1 VSEGG
6 AQESARAKRARIKAE
21 REAAIAEAIA
31 AGAIP
36 EDAARTADAAMRDRS
51 KAEAVAR
58 ARAAKAAAEAQAAGE
73 DRAAEGE
80 SVPDASAADAPVDP
94 TPTTAPLLI
103 VDALSEAP
111 ALGIHRGSLN
121 FAMFPSTF
129 ERGER
134 LGAGP
139 VLKTW
144 RRLHIIGNTWFQLE
158 SLSKFSATFQPVWYP
173 RFLIYPRVGHFVRVS
188 IAAGQAETFIVFPR
202 LTLPFG
208 RRR

>member
-1 VSEGG
+1 MSEGG
-6 AQESARAKRARIKAE
+6 AQESARAERARIKAE

-36 EDAARTADAAMRDRS
+36 EDAARTADAAMRERS

-58 ARAAKAAAEAQAAGE
+58 AR
-73 DRAAEGE
+73 
-80 SVPDASAADAPVDP
+80 AADAPVDP

-103 VDALSEAP
+103 VDALSKVP
-111 ALGIHRGSLN
+111 ALGIHGVSLN
-121 FAMFPSTF
+121 VAMFPSTF

-144 RRLHIIGNTWFQLE
+144 RRLLIIGNTWFQLE

-173 RFLIYPRVGHFVRVS
+173 RFLIYPRVGDFVRVS

>member
-1 VSEGG
+1 MSEGG

-36 EDAARTADAAMRDRS
+36 EDAARTADAATRDRS
-51 KAEAVAR
+51 KA
-58 ARAAKAAAEAQAAGE
+58 
-73 DRAAEGE
+73 
-80 SVPDASAADAPVDP
+80 DAPVGP

-103 VDALSEAP
+103 VDALSKVP
-111 ALGIHRGSLN
+111 ALGIHGVSLN
-121 FAMFPSTF
+121 VAMFPSTF

>member
-1 VSEGG
+1 MSEGG

-36 EDAARTADAAMRDRS
+36 EDAARTADAAMRERS
-51 KAEAVAR
+51 K
-58 ARAAKAAAEAQAAGE
+58 
-73 DRAAEGE
+73 
-80 SVPDASAADAPVDP
+80 ADAPVDP

-103 VDALSEAP
+103 VDALSKVP
-111 ALGIHRGSLN
+111 ALGIHGVSLN

-144 RRLHIIGNTWFQLE
+144 RRLLIIGNTWFQLE
-158 SLSKFSATFQPVWYP
+158 SLSKFSAKFQPVWYP
-173 RFLIYPRVGHFVRVS
+173 RFLIYPRVGDFVRVS
-188 IAAGQAETFIVFPR
+188 IAAGQAESFIVFPR

>member
-1 VSEGG
+1 MSEGG
-6 AQESARAKRARIKAE
+6 APQESARAKRARIKAE
-21 REAAIAEAIA
+21 REAAIAE
-31 AGAIP
+31 
-36 EDAARTADAAMRDRS
+36 
-51 KAEAVAR
+51 
-58 ARAAKAAAEAQAAGE
+58 
-73 DRAAEGE
+73 GE
-80 SVPDASAADAPVDP
+80 SAPVPDAPVGAPVDP

-103 VDALSEAP
+103 VDALSKAP
-111 ALGIHRGSLN
+111 ALAIHRVSLN

-144 RRLHIIGNTWFQLE
+144 RRLLITGNTWFQLE
-158 SLSKFSATFQPVWYP
+158 SLYKFSAKFQPVWYP
-173 RFLIYPRVGHFVRVS
+173 RFLIYPRVGHSVRGS
-188 IAAGQAETFIVFPR
+188 IAAGQAESFIVFPR